1 MLKVTPSKETLTAW
15 QNRPQKV
22 VASYIKKVLELSASK
37 ANGQIRT
44 ATVIYFIREHKLN
57 LYEKVALYRLI
68 RWMQTSTTIGYVSV
82 CIVLTIEV
90 YDHTLPIKR
99 SCCLYVEKF
108 MNPSQSKWRSTIQSY
123 FLQQSK

>member
-68 RWMQTSTTIGYVSV
+68 GSDHRLDMLKLDYQIGGAIY
-82 CIVLTIEV
+82 
-90 YDHTLPIKR
+90 P
-99 SCCLYVEKF
+99 
-108 MNPSQSKWRSTIQSY
+108 P
-123 FLQQSK
+123 FLAVNEA